1 MIKVCGLRTSAD
13 VRHAVACGA
22 TAVGFVFWPK
32 SPRYVAPDTA
42 AAIVADLP
50 RHVLSVGV
58 FVDAPLDDVQRVA
71 ETVGLTACQLHGHEP
86 PEYVAALAPRVIKA
100 FGVAQAREVASWPA
114 GSLVLLDAIDP
125 IARGGTGTRVDWARA
140 AALAGIRP
148 VILAGGLTPENVG
161 EAVAIVRPSGVDVS
175 SGVERS
181 PGVKDEDKVR
191 RFVATAREA
200 LARLQRGAGQRES
213 EA

>member
-1 MIKVCGLRTSAD
+1 M
-13 VRHAVACGA
+13 A
-22 TAVGFVFWPK
+22 TA
-32 SPRYVAPDTA
+32 SPTF
-42 AAIVADLP
+42 
-50 RHVLSVGV
+50 SGV
-58 FVDAPLDDVQRVA
+58 K
-71 ETVGLTACQLHGHEP
+71 P
-86 PEYVAALAPRVIKA
+86 P
-100 FGVAQAREVASWPA
+100 AS
-114 GSLVLLDAIDP
+114 I
-125 IARGGTGTRVDWARA
+125 TGRMPARA